1 MHVQITISGEGSA
14 SGVTSTS
21 GLPGAGN
28 DSGAL
33 HVTTTSGA
41 AGTGPGGDAISAG
54 AAPSALA
61 FGSTDGLGSGGHQ
74 GASDQSAGPA
84 PQF

>member
-1 MHVQITISGEGSA
+1 MQVHITISSQDGA
-14 SGVTSTS
+14 TSTS
-21 GLPGAGN
+21 ITPSPGAGG

-33 HVTTTSGA
+33 HVTAAPGA
-41 AGTGPGGDAISAG
+41 AATGPGGDAINAG
-54 AAPSALA
+54 AAPPTLA
-61 FGSTDGLGSGGHQ
+61 FATASASGSGGHQ

>member
-21 GLPGAGN
+21 GSPRASN

-33 HVTTTSGA
+33 HVMTTSGA
-41 AGTGPGGDAISAG
+41 AGTAPEGDAISAG
-54 AAPSALA
+54 GAPSALA
-61 FGSTDGLGSGGHQ
+61 FGSTDESGSGGHQ